1 MAKNLKFAL
10 IILVLFVGILFVSN
24 NLQLKYKSSSEDIF
38 SFEHNIINKLLIQNG
53 SSAIEISKNSDS
65 TWSISGNDT
74 LTIKSQSIDN
84 FFNKVLSLKKTT
96 LISSNPNKYTKYS
109 IDDSSGTHLAII
121 NSDGESMGHY
131 IFGRSKSDFSR
142 NYVRVGHDP
151 NVYLT
156 NQNIIHL
163 ISTNETYWGEI
174 PKVEIP
180 QSSLSDSLTIIN

>member
-163 ISTNETYWGEI
+163 ISTNETYWGETI
-174 PKVEIP
+174 KVELP
-180 QSSLSDSLTIIN
+180 QPSLSDSLSIIN

>member
-163 ISTNETYWGEI
+163 ISTDEIYWGETI
-174 PKVEIP
+174 KVELP
-180 QSSLSDSLTIIN
+180 QSSLSDSLSIIN

>member
-10 IILVLFVGILFVSN
+10 IILLLFVGILFVSN
-24 NLQLKYKSSSEDIF
+24 NSQLKYKSSSEDIF

-53 SSAIEISKNSDS
+53 SNAIEISKNSDS

-109 IDDSSGTHLAII
+109 VDDSSGTHLAII
-121 NSDGESMGHY
+121 NSDGESIGHY
-131 IFGRSKSDFSR
+131 IFGRSRSDFSR
-142 NYVRVGHDP
+142 NYIRIGHDP

-174 PKVEIP
+174 IKVELP
-180 QSSLSDSLTIIN
+180 QSSLSDSLSIIN

>member
-24 NLQLKYKSSSEDIF
+24 NAQLKYKSSSEDVF
-38 SFEHNIINKLLIQNG
+38 SFEHNIINKLLIQSG

-74 LTIKSQSIDN
+74 LTIKTQSIDN

-109 IDDSSGTHLAII
+109 IDDSSGIHLAII

-163 ISTNETYWGEI
+163 ISTNETYWGETT
-174 PKVEIP
+174 KVELP
-180 QSSLSDSLTIIN
+180 QSSLSDSLSIIN